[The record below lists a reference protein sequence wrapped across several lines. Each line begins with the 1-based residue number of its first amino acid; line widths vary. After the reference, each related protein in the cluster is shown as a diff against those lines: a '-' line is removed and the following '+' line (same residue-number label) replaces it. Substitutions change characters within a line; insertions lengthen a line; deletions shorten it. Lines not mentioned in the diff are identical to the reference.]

1 MEMNELSV
9 LFLYFGPCK
18 TPDLWNCFTSRCYRS
33 FFFFSFKIFFRLKGP
48 VVAFVN
54 ATIGPSIFLAWAIVV
69 FLKHCYR
76 SKEPFFPIAIFRRFY
91 SDILKHCANSS
102 IFKGLQQC
110 FNNVTIGLGLI
121 RSYRAFCKTLLL
133 QGLLKIKKILRK
145 KFKKYLQQH
154 FIDAIIGLGLT
165 RAYSG
170 DCRTLL

>member
-1 MEMNELSV
+1 ME
-9 LFLYFGPCK
+9 LFYKSLLQVIY
-18 TPDLWNCFTSRCYRS
+18 
-33 FFFFSFKIFFRLKGP
+33 FFSFKIFFRLKGP

-54 ATIGPSIFLAWAIVV
+54 ATISLSIFLAWAIVV

>member
-1 MEMNELSV
+1 MNELSV
-9 LFLYFGPCK
+9 HFLYFGPCK
-18 TPDLWNCFTSRCYRS
+18 TPDLWNCFTNRCYRS
-33 FFFFSFKIFFRLKGP
+33 FFFFFSSFKILFRLKGP

-54 ATIGPSIFLAWAIVV
+54 ATISLSIFLAWAIVV

-110 FNNVTIGLGLI
+110 FNNATIGLGLI
-121 RSYRAFCKTLLL
+121 RTYSGFCKTLL
-133 QGLLKIKKILRK
+133 QGLLKIKKKYQEK

-154 FIDAIIGLGLT
+154 FIDATIGLGLT